1 MKLTRTEIN
10 SNNRMKT
17 IVRNFTSMFRKFV
30 TASLLNL
37 LGLSLAFASFF
48 VIMTQVNYDLG
59 YNKSFTEHEKLFR
72 LTMKL
77 GPGMEDYGVT
87 LPRPLV
93 EQMAAASPHIT
104 GYGIE
109 ECWTRFD
116 QFLVDDQEY
125 SLDLLCG
132 IHDFM
137 SVFKPTVICGDLK
150 GLNQLPNIVLQR
162 SEAMRIFGTANAVGK
177 TLKYKWV
184 DGWIFNVCAVIE
196 DYPENNILHGVC
208 FRGTNECEGDYH
220 NWNYQAYIR
229 VDDTANLPNV
239 ITAMRQK
246 AIELFKNDFNMKTQQ
261 EEEALQVVLTPI
273 ADTHFAK
280 DLSKDSPN
288 IKSVSRS
295 SVYLLICFSLLIVV
309 IAAVNF
315 MNFTLAET
323 PLRIRSINTQK
334 VLGASTASLRG
345 SLLAEAVII
354 SLLAF
359 MVAMAMVWLAH
370 DLGLQELVQGSILLQ
385 DNLWLVG
392 ITLLI
397 SIVVGLLA
405 GAYPSYYVT
414 SFPPALVLKG
424 SFGLSPK
431 GRILRTSLICLQF
444 VVSFML
450 VIGVG
455 IMYLQSYLIF
465 HTDYGFDKDEVMVV
479 PTAPDTRNHADA
491 IDADLHKIPG
501 IEGAS
506 LAQNVLGSNDS
517 YQTWIRGEG
526 DKHMTFTCIFVDWRF
541 LSVMGID
548 IVEGRNFRQTDGDV
562 YIFNESA
569 KKKYPWLAV
578 DKPIND
584 EDMPVVGFCE
594 DIKYSTLRVDDSQQP
609 IAFLVPSRDGYYSK
623 DGFWRNHLLVRVAKG
638 VDKREAKEKVL
649 ETLLKYEH
657 DNELEVSDLRYVD
670 DVLEESYHQERL
682 FTQQILLFS
691 LLAILISII
700 GVFGLTMFE
709 SEYRRKEIGIRKVFG
724 SSTKEILMMFWRRY
738 LYILLGCFVV
748 AAPIGY
754 LVGLHWLEGFAVRTA
769 ISPLLFVVSFLL
781 ITLITMLTVT
791 YQSWKNANENP
802 INSIKTE

>member
-1 MKLTRTEIN
+1 
-10 SNNRMKT
+10 
-17 IVRNFTSMFRKFV
+17 MFRKFV
-30 TASLLNL
+30 TANLLNL

-93 EQMAAASPHIT
+93 EQLAATSPHIK

-109 ECWTRFD
+109 EGWTRID

-125 SLDLLCG
+125 SLNLVYG
-132 IHDFM
+132 INDFM
-137 SVFKPTVICGDLK
+137 SVFKPTVIGGDLK
-150 GLNQLPNIVLQR
+150 GLNQLGNIVLPR
-162 SEAMRIFGTANAVGK
+162 SEAMRIFGTANAAGK
-177 TLKYKWV
+177 TLKYKWE
-184 DGWIFNVCAVIE
+184 DSWIYNVCAVIE
-196 DYPENNILHGVC
+196 DYPENNFLHGNS
-208 FRGTNECEGDYH
+208 FIGINSNEGNYQ
-220 NWNYQAYIR
+220 NWNYQAYVR
-229 VDDTANLPNV
+229 VDDAANLPNV

-246 AIELFKNDFNMKTQQ
+246 AVELFKNDFNMKTQQ

-359 MVAMAMVWLAH
+359 VGAMAMVCLAH
-370 DLGLQELVQGSILLQ
+370 DLGLQKLVQGSILLQ

-431 GRILRTSLICLQF
+431 GRVLRTSLICLQF

-491 IDADLHKIPG
+491 IDADLRKIPG

-506 LAQNVLGSNDS
+506 LAQSVLGSNDR
-517 YQTWIRGEG
+517 YQTWGRGEG

-594 DIKYSTLRVDDSQQP
+594 DIKYATLRVDDSQQP

-623 DGFWRNHLLVRVAKG
+623 DGYWRNYLLVRVAKG

-649 ETLLKYEH
+649 ETVLKYEH
-657 DNELEVSDLRYVD
+657 GFKPDISDLRYMD
-670 DVLEESYHQERL
+670 DVLEKSYQQERL

-754 LVGLHWLEGFAVRTA
+754 LVGQHWLEGFAVCTA

-791 YQSWKNANENP
+791 YQSWKNASENP

>member
-1 MKLTRTEIN
+1 
-10 SNNRMKT
+10 MKT

-30 TASLLNL
+30 SASLLNL

-77 GPGMEDYGVT
+77 GPGMEDYGVM

-93 EQMAAASPHIT
+93 EQLAAASPHIK

-109 ECWTRFD
+109 QVWTYFD
-116 QFLVDDQEY
+116 QFLAEPSGKAERMSGDQEY
-125 SLDLLCG
+125 SLNLVYG
-132 IHDFM
+132 INDFM

-150 GLNQLPNIVLQR
+150 GLNQLPNIVLPR

-184 DGWIFNVCAVIE
+184 EGWIFNVCAVIE
-196 DYPENNILHGVC
+196 DYPENNFLHGVC
-208 FRGTNECEGDYH
+208 FRGTNENEGNYQ

-229 VDDTANLPNV
+229 VDDSANLPNV
-239 ITAMRQK
+239 ITAMRKK
-246 AIELFKNDFNMKTQQ
+246 AIELFKNDFNMKTKQ

-359 MVAMAMVWLAH
+359 VGAMAMVYLAH
-370 DLGLQELVQGSILLQ
+370 DLGLQKLVQGSILLQ

-392 ITLLI
+392 VTLLI

-405 GAYPSYYVT
+405 GTYPSYYVT

-431 GRILRTSLICLQF
+431 GRVLRTSLICLQF

-491 IDADLHKIPG
+491 IDADLRKIPG
-501 IEGAS
+501 IEGAC
-506 LAQNVLGSNDS
+506 LAQYVLGGSDH
-517 YQTWIRGEG
+517 YQTWGRGGG
-526 DKHMTFTCIFVDWRF
+526 DKHMTFTCMFVDWRF

-562 YIFNESA
+562 FIFNESA

-594 DIKYSTLRVDDSQQP
+594 DIKYTTLRVDDSQQP
-609 IAFLVPSRDGYYSK
+609 IAFLVPSRENYYWGDGS
-623 DGFWRNHLLVRVAKG
+623 WRNHLLVRVAKG

-649 ETLLKYEH
+649 KVVLKYEH
-657 DNELEVSDLRYVD
+657 ENKPDISDLRYVD
-670 DVLEESYHQERL
+670 DELEKSYHQERL

-754 LVGLHWLEGFAVRTA
+754 LVGRHWLEGFAVRTA
-769 ISPLLFVVSFLL
+769 ISPLLFLVSFLL

>member
-1 MKLTRTEIN
+1 
-10 SNNRMKT
+10 MKT
-17 IVRNFTSMFRKFV
+17 IIRNFTSMFRNFV
-30 TASLLNL
+30 TANLLNL

-72 LTMKL
+72 LTLKL

-93 EQMAAASPHIT
+93 EQLAAASPHIK

-109 ECWTRFD
+109 EGWTRID
-116 QFLVDDQEY
+116 QFMLGDQEY
-125 SLDLLCG
+125 SLNLVYG
-132 IHDFM
+132 INDFM
-137 SVFKPTVICGDLK
+137 SVFEPKVICGDLK
-150 GLNQLPNIVLQR
+150 GLNQLPNIVLPR

-177 TLKYKWV
+177 TLKYKWE
-184 DGWIFNVCAVIE
+184 DSWIYNVCAVIE
-196 DYPENNILHGVC
+196 DYPENNFLHGIS
-208 FRGTNECEGDYH
+208 FIGINSNEGNYQ

-246 AIELFKNDFNMKTQQ
+246 AVELFKNDFNMKTQQ

-280 DLSKDSPN
+280 DLSKDSPD

-295 SVYLLICFSLLIVV
+295 SVYLLICFSLLIVL

-354 SLLAF
+354 SLFAF
-359 MVAMAMVWLAH
+359 VVAMAMVWLAH
-370 DLGLQELVQGSILLQ
+370 DLGLQKLVQGSILLQ

-392 ITLLI
+392 VTLLI

-455 IMYLQSYLIF
+455 VMYLQSYLIF

-491 IDADLHKIPG
+491 IDADLRKIPG
-501 IEGAS
+501 IEGAC
-506 LAQNVLGSNDS
+506 LAQNVLGSRDR
-517 YQTWIRGEG
+517 YQTWGRGEG
-526 DKHMTFTCIFVDWRF
+526 DKHITFTCVFVDWRF

-578 DKPIND
+578 DKPISD
-584 EDMPVVGFCE
+584 ENMPVVGFCE
-594 DIKYSTLRVDDSQQP
+594 DVKYSTLRVDDSQQP
-609 IAFLVPSRDGYYSK
+609 IAFLVPNRESFFWNDGY
-623 DGFWRNHLLVRVAKG
+623 WRNYLLVRVAKG
-638 VDKREAKEKVL
+638 VDKREAKQKVL
-649 ETLLKYEH
+649 DVVLKYEH
-657 DNELEVSDLRYVD
+657 ESKPDISDLRYVD
-670 DVLEESYHQERL
+670 DVLEESYRQERL
-682 FTQQILLFS
+682 FTQQILIFS

-724 SSTKEILMMFWRRY
+724 SSTREILTMFNRRY

-754 LVGLHWLEGFAVRTA
+754 LMGVHWLEGFAVRTS
-769 ISPLLFVVSFLL
+769 ISPLLFVASFLL
-781 ITLITMLTVT
+781 VALITMLTVT
-791 YQSWKNANENP
+791 YQSWKNATENP
-802 INSIKTE
+802 VNSIKNE

>member
-1 MKLTRTEIN
+1 
-10 SNNRMKT
+10 MKT
-17 IVRNFTSMFRKFV
+17 IIRNFTSMFRKFV
-30 TASLLNL
+30 SASLLNL

-48 VIMTQVNYDLG
+48 VIMTQVSYDLG
-59 YNKSFTEHEKLFR
+59 YNKIFTEHEKLFR
-72 LTMKL
+72 LTLKL

-93 EQMAAASPHIT
+93 EQMAAASPHIK

-109 ECWTRFD
+109 EGWTRID
-116 QFLVDDQEY
+116 QFMLGDQEY
-125 SLDLLCG
+125 SLNLVYG

-150 GLNQLPNIVLQR
+150 GLNQLPNIVLPR

-184 DGWIFNVCAVIE
+184 EEWIFNVCAVIE
-196 DYPENNILHGVC
+196 DYPENNFLHGVC
-208 FRGTNECEGDYH
+208 FRGTNDNEGNYR

-229 VDDTANLPNV
+229 VDDVANMPNV

-246 AIELFKNDFNMKTQQ
+246 AVELFKDDFNMTTPQ

-359 MVAMAMVWLAH
+359 AGAMAMVYVAH

-385 DNLWLVG
+385 DNLWLAGV
-392 ITLLI
+392 TLLI
-397 SIVVGLLA
+397 SIVVGLMA

-491 IDADLHKIPG
+491 IDADLRKIPG

-506 LAQNVLGSNDS
+506 LAQSVLGSNDR
-517 YQTWIRGEG
+517 YQTWGRGEG
-526 DKHMTFTCIFVDWRF
+526 DKHMTFTCVFVDWRF

-562 YIFNESA
+562 YIFSESA

-594 DIKYSTLRVDDSQQP
+594 DIKYTTLRVDDSQLP
-609 IAFLVPSRDGYYSK
+609 VAFLVPSRDGYYSNN
-623 DGFWRNHLLVRVAKG
+623 GFWRNVLLVRVAKG

-649 ETLLKYEH
+649 DVVLKYEH
-657 DNELEVSDLRYVD
+657 DSKPDISDLRYVD
-670 DVLEESYHQERL
+670 DVQEESYRQERL

-754 LVGLHWLEGFAVRTA
+754 LLGQHWLEGFAVRTA

-781 ITLITMLTVT
+781 VTLITLLTVT

-802 INSIKTE
+802 VNSIKTE

>member
-1 MKLTRTEIN
+1 
-10 SNNRMKT
+10 MKT
-17 IVRNFTSMFRKFV
+17 IIRNFTSMFRKFV
-30 TASLLNL
+30 SASLLNL

-72 LTMKL
+72 LTLKL
-77 GPGMEDYGVT
+77 GSGMEDYGLT

-93 EQMAAASPHIT
+93 EQLAASSPHIK

-109 ECWTRFD
+109 EGWTRID
-116 QFLVDDQEY
+116 QFMLGDQEY
-125 SLDLLCG
+125 SLNLVYG
-132 IHDFM
+132 INDFV

-150 GLNQLPNIVLQR
+150 GLNQLPNIVLPR
-162 SEAMRIFGTANAVGK
+162 SEAMRIFGTVNAVGK

-184 DGWIFNVCAVIE
+184 EEWIFNVCAVIE
-196 DYPENNILHGVC
+196 DYPENNFLHGVS
-208 FRGTNECEGDYH
+208 FRGTNENEGNYQ
-220 NWNYQAYIR
+220 NWNYQAYVR
-229 VDDTANLPNV
+229 VDDSANLPNV

-246 AIELFKNDFNMKTQQ
+246 AIELFKNDFNMKTKQ

-280 DLSKDSPN
+280 DLSKDSPD

-295 SVYLLICFSLLIVV
+295 SVYLLICFSLLIVL

-359 MVAMAMVWLAH
+359 VGAMAMVYLAH
-370 DLGLQELVQGSILLQ
+370 DLGLQKLVQGSILLQ

-491 IDADLHKIPG
+491 IDADLRKIPG

-506 LAQNVLGSNDS
+506 LAESVLGSNDR
-517 YQTWIRGEG
+517 YQTWGRGEG

-584 EDMPVVGFCE
+584 KDMPVVGFCE

-609 IAFLVPSRDGYYSK
+609 IAFLVPSRDGYFSK
-623 DGFWRNHLLVRVAKG
+623 EGFWRNHLLVRVAKG

-649 ETLLKYEH
+649 DVVLKYEH
-657 DNELEVSDLRYVD
+657 ESKPDISDLRYVD
-670 DVLEESYHQERL
+670 DVLEESYRQERL

-754 LVGLHWLEGFAVRTA
+754 LMGLHWLEGFAVRTSV
-769 ISPLLFVVSFLL
+769 SPLLFLVSFLL
-781 ITLITMLTVT
+781 IALITMLTVT

>member
-1 MKLTRTEIN
+1 
-10 SNNRMKT
+10 
-17 IVRNFTSMFRKFV
+17 MFRKFV
-30 TASLLNL
+30 SASLLNL

-72 LTMKL
+72 LTLKL

-93 EQMAAASPHIT
+93 EQLAAASPHIK

-109 ECWTRFD
+109 EGWTRID
-116 QFLVDDQEY
+116 QFLSDDQEY
-125 SLDLLCG
+125 SLNLVYG
-132 IHDFM
+132 IHDYM

-150 GLNQLPNIVLQR
+150 GLNQLPNIVLPR
-162 SEAMRIFGTANAVGK
+162 SEAMRIFGTVNAVGK

-184 DGWIFNVCAVIE
+184 EGWIFNVCAVIE
-196 DYPENNILHGVC
+196 DYPENNFLHGIC
-208 FRGTNECEGDYH
+208 FRGTNENEGNYN

-280 DLSKDSPN
+280 DLSKDSPD

-295 SVYLLICFSLLIVV
+295 SVYLLICFSLLIVL

-359 MVAMAMVWLAH
+359 VGAMAMVYLAH

-431 GRILRTSLICLQF
+431 GRVLRTSLICLQF

-491 IDADLHKIPG
+491 IDADLRKIPG

-506 LAQNVLGSNDS
+506 LAESVLGSNDR
-517 YQTWIRGEG
+517 YQTWGRGEG

-594 DIKYSTLRVDDSQQP
+594 DIKYTTLRVDDSQQP
-609 IAFLVPSRDGYYSK
+609 IAFLVPSREGYYWKNS
-623 DGFWRNHLLVRVAKG
+623 GFWRNHLLVRVAKG
-638 VDKREAKEKVL
+638 MDKREAKEKVL
-649 ETLLKYEH
+649 DVVLKYEH
-657 DNELEVSDLRYVD
+657 GNKPDISDLRYVD
-670 DVLEESYHQERL
+670 DVLEESYRQERL

-724 SSTKEILMMFWRRY
+724 SSTKEILMMFWKRY

-754 LVGLHWLEGFAVRTA
+754 LLGQHWLEGFAVRTA
-769 ISPLLFVVSFLL
+769 ISPLLFLVSFLL

>member
-1 MKLTRTEIN
+1 
-10 SNNRMKT
+10 MKT
-17 IVRNFTSMFRKFV
+17 IIRNFTSIFRKFV
-30 TASLLNL
+30 TANLLNL

-93 EQMAAASPHIT
+93 EQLAAASPHIK

-109 ECWTRFD
+109 QGWVLFD
-116 QFLVDDQEY
+116 QFMVDDQEY
-125 SLDLLCG
+125 SLNLVYG
-132 IHDFM
+132 INDFM

-150 GLNQLPNIVLQR
+150 GLNQLPNIVLPR

-184 DGWIFNVCAVIE
+184 EDWIFNVCAVIE
-196 DYPENNILHGVC
+196 DYPENNFLHGIS
-208 FRGTNECEGDYH
+208 FRGINDNEGNYR

-229 VDDTANLPNV
+229 VDDEANLPNV
-239 ITAMRQK
+239 ISAMRQK
-246 AIELFKNDFNMKTQQ
+246 AVELFKDELNMTTPQ

-295 SVYLLICFSLLIVV
+295 SVYLLICFSLLIVL

-323 PLRIRSINTQK
+323 PLRIRSTNTQK

-359 MVAMAMVWLAH
+359 AGAMVMVYVAH

-385 DNLWLVG
+385 DNLWLAGV
-392 ITLLI
+392 TLLI

-431 GRILRTSLICLQF
+431 GRVLRTSLICLQF

-491 IDADLHKIPG
+491 IDADLRKIPG
-501 IEGAS
+501 IEGAC
-506 LAQNVLGSNDS
+506 LAQSILGSSDR
-517 YQTWIRGEG
+517 YQTWGRGEG

-562 YIFNESA
+562 YIFSESA

-594 DIKYSTLRVDDSQQP
+594 DIKYATLRVDDSQQP

-623 DGFWRNHLLVRVAKG
+623 EGFWRNHLLVRVAKG
-638 VDKREAKEKVL
+638 MDKREAKEKVL
-649 ETLLKYEH
+649 DVVLKYEH
-657 DNELEVSDLRYVD
+657 DNELEVSDLRYMD
-670 DVLEESYHQERL
+670 DVLEESYRQERL

-754 LVGLHWLEGFAVRTA
+754 LVGQHWLEGFAVRTA

-791 YQSWKNANENP
+791 YQSWKNATENP
-802 INSIKTE
+802 VNSIKNE

>member
-1 MKLTRTEIN
+1 
-10 SNNRMKT
+10 MKT
-17 IVRNFTSMFRKFV
+17 IIRNFTSMFRNFV
-30 TASLLNL
+30 TANLLNL

-72 LTMKL
+72 LTLKL

-93 EQMAAASPHIT
+93 EQLAAASPHIK

-109 ECWTRFD
+109 EGWTRID

-125 SLDLLCG
+125 SLNLVYG
-132 IHDFM
+132 INDFM
-137 SVFKPTVICGDLK
+137 SVFEPKVICGDLK
-150 GLNQLPNIVLQR
+150 GLNQLPNIVLPR

-177 TLKYKWV
+177 TLKYKWE
-184 DGWIFNVCAVIE
+184 DSWIYNVCAVIE
-196 DYPENNILHGVC
+196 DYPENNFLHGIS
-208 FRGTNECEGDYH
+208 FIGINSNEGNYQ

-246 AIELFKNDFNMKTQQ
+246 AVELFKNDFNMKTQQ

-280 DLSKDSPN
+280 DLSKDSP
-288 IKSVSRS
+288 SRS

-359 MVAMAMVWLAH
+359 VMAMAMVWLAH

-392 ITLLI
+392 VTLLI

-431 GRILRTSLICLQF
+431 GRVLRTSLICLQF

-491 IDADLHKIPG
+491 IDADLRKIPG

-506 LAQNVLGSNDS
+506 LAQNVLGSNDR
-517 YQTWIRGEG
+517 YQTWGRGEG

-594 DIKYSTLRVDDSQQP
+594 DIKYTTLRIDDSQLP

-623 DGFWRNHLLVRVAKG
+623 EGYWRNYLLVRVAKG
-638 VDKREAKEKVL
+638 MDKREAKEKVL
-649 ETLLKYEH
+649 DVVLKYEH
-657 DNELEVSDLRYVD
+657 ESKPDISDLRYMD
-670 DVLEESYHQERL
+670 DELEKSYQQERL

-724 SSTKEILMMFWRRY
+724 SSTKEILMMFWKRY

-754 LVGLHWLEGFAVRTA
+754 LLGQHWLEGFAVRTA
-769 ISPLLFVVSFLL
+769 ISPLLFVISFLL
-781 ITLITMLTVT
+781 IALITMLTVT

-802 INSIKTE
+802 VNSIKTE

>member
-1 MKLTRTEIN
+1 
-10 SNNRMKT
+10 MKT
-17 IVRNFTSMFRKFV
+17 IIRNFTSMFRKFV
-30 TASLLNL
+30 SASLLNM

-59 YNKSFTEHEKLFR
+59 YNKSFAEHEKLFR
-72 LTMKL
+72 LTLKL

-93 EQMAAASPHIT
+93 EQLAAASPHIK

-109 ECWTRFD
+109 EGWTRID
-116 QFLVDDQEY
+116 QFLAEPSGKAERMSDDQEY
-125 SLDLLCG
+125 SLNLVYG
-132 IHDFM
+132 IHDYM

-150 GLNQLPNIVLQR
+150 GLNQLPNIVLPR

-184 DGWIFNVCAVIE
+184 EGWIFNVCAVIE
-196 DYPENNILHGVC
+196 DYPENNFLHGVS
-208 FRGTNECEGDYH
+208 FRGTNENEGNYN

-229 VDDTANLPNV
+229 VDDVANLPNV

-246 AIELFKNDFNMKTQQ
+246 AIELFKNDFNMTTQQ

-280 DLSKDSPN
+280 DLSKDSPD

-295 SVYLLICFSLLIVV
+295 SVYLLICFSLLIVL

-359 MVAMAMVWLAH
+359 VVAMAMVYVAH
-370 DLGLQELVQGSILLQ
+370 DLGLQELVQGNILLQ
-385 DNLWLVG
+385 DNLWLAG

-405 GAYPSYYVT
+405 GAYPSFYVT

-491 IDADLHKIPG
+491 IDADLRKIPG

-506 LAQNVLGSNDS
+506 LAQSVLGSNDR
-517 YQTWIRGEG
+517 YQTWSRGEG
-526 DKHMTFTCIFVDWRF
+526 DKHITFTCIFVDWRF

-562 YIFNESA
+562 YIFSESA

-594 DIKYSTLRVDDSQQP
+594 DIKYTTLRVDDSQQP
-609 IAFLVPSRDGYYSK
+609 IAFVVPSRDGYFNG
-623 DGFWRNHLLVRVAKG
+623 DFWRNHLLVRVAKG
-638 VDKREAKEKVL
+638 VDKREAKQKVL
-649 ETLLKYEH
+649 ETVLKYEH
-657 DNELEVSDLRYVD
+657 ENKPDINDLRYMD
-670 DVLEESYHQERL
+670 DVLEKSYQQERL

-724 SSTKEILMMFWRRY
+724 SSTKEILMMFWKRY
-738 LYILLGCFVV
+738 LYILLDSFVV

-754 LVGLHWLEGFAVRTA
+754 LVGQHWLEGFAVRTA

>member
-1 MKLTRTEIN
+1 
-10 SNNRMKT
+10 MKT
-17 IVRNFTSMFRKFV
+17 IIRNFTSMFRKFV
-30 TASLLNL
+30 SASLLNL

-93 EQMAAASPHIT
+93 EQLAAASPHVK

-109 ECWTRFD
+109 EGWTRID

-125 SLDLLCG
+125 SLNLVYG

-150 GLNQLPNIVLQR
+150 GLNQLPNIVLPR

-184 DGWIFNVCAVIE
+184 EDWIFNVCAVIE
-196 DYPENNILHGVC
+196 DYPENNFLHGIS
-208 FRGTNECEGDYH
+208 FRGLNDNEGNYQ

-229 VDDTANLPNV
+229 VDDSANLPNV

-246 AIELFKNDFNMKTQQ
+246 AIELFKDDFNMTTPQ
-261 EEEALQVVLTPI
+261 EKEALQVVLTPI

-288 IKSVSRS
+288 IKSVNRS
-295 SVYLLICFSLLIVV
+295 SVYLLICFSLLIVI

-359 MVAMAMVWLAH
+359 AGAMAMVWLAH

-385 DNLWLVG
+385 DNLWLAG

-431 GRILRTSLICLQF
+431 GRVLRTSLICLQF

-455 IMYLQSYLIF
+455 IMYQQSYLIF

-491 IDADLHKIPG
+491 IDADLRKIPG

-506 LAQNVLGSNDS
+506 LAQSVLGSSDR
-517 YQTWIRGEG
+517 YQTWGRGEG
-526 DKHMTFTCIFVDWRF
+526 DKHMTFACIFVDWRF

-562 YIFNESA
+562 FIFNESA

-594 DIKYSTLRVDDSQQP
+594 DIKYTTLRVDDSQLP
-609 IAFLVPSRDGYYSK
+609 IAFLVPSRESFFWNDGY
-623 DGFWRNHLLVRVAKG
+623 WRNYLLVRVAKG

-649 ETLLKYEH
+649 DVVLKYEH
-657 DNELEVSDLRYVD
+657 ESKPDISDLRYVD
-670 DVLEESYHQERL
+670 DELEKSYHQERL

-724 SSTKEILMMFWRRY
+724 SSTKEILMMFWKRY

-754 LVGLHWLEGFAVRTA
+754 LLGQHWLEGFAVRTA
-769 ISPLLFVVSFLL
+769 ISPLLFLVSFLL
-781 ITLITMLTVT
+781 IALITLLTVT

-802 INSIKTE
+802 VNSIKTE

>member
-1 MKLTRTEIN
+1 M
-10 SNNRMKT
+10 NRMKT
-17 IVRNFTSMFRKFV
+17 IIRNFTSMFRKFV
-30 TASLLNL
+30 SASLLNL

-48 VIMTQVNYDLG
+48 VIMTQVSYDLG

-93 EQMAAASPHIT
+93 EQLAAASPHIK

-109 ECWTRFD
+109 EGWTRID
-116 QFLVDDQEY
+116 QFLSDDQEY
-125 SLDLLCG
+125 SLNLVYG
-132 IHDFM
+132 IHDYM

-150 GLNQLPNIVLQR
+150 GLNQLPNIVLPR

-196 DYPENNILHGVC
+196 DYPENNFLHGVS
-208 FRGTNECEGDYH
+208 FRGTNENEGNYH

-229 VDDTANLPNV
+229 VDDVANLPNV

-246 AIELFKNDFNMKTQQ
+246 AIELFKDDFNMTTPQ
-261 EEEALQVVLTPI
+261 EKEALQVVLTPI

-359 MVAMAMVWLAH
+359 AGAMAMVCLAH

-385 DNLWLVG
+385 DNLWLAG

-397 SIVVGLLA
+397 SVVVGLLA

-431 GRILRTSLICLQF
+431 GRVLRTSLICLQF

-491 IDADLHKIPG
+491 IDADLRKIPG

-506 LAQNVLGSNDS
+506 LAQSVLGSNDS
-517 YQTWIRGEG
+517 YQTWGRGEG
-526 DKHMTFTCIFVDWRF
+526 DKHMTFTCVFVDWRF

-594 DIKYSTLRVDDSQQP
+594 DIKYTTLRVDDSQQP
-609 IAFLVPSRDGYYSK
+609 IAFLVPSRDGYFK
-623 DGFWRNHLLVRVAKG
+623 GDFWRNHLLVRVAKG
-638 VDKREAKEKVL
+638 VDKREAKQKVL
-649 ETLLKYEH
+649 DVVLKYEH
-657 DNELEVSDLRYVD
+657 ENKPDINDLRYVD

-754 LVGLHWLEGFAVRTA
+754 LLGQHWLEGFAVRTA

>member
-1 MKLTRTEIN
+1 
-10 SNNRMKT
+10 MKT

-208 FRGTNECEGDYH
+208 FRGTNECEGDYQ

-229 VDDTANLPNV
+229 VDDVAELPNV

-334 VLGASTASLRG
+334 VLGASTTSLRG

-359 MVAMAMVWLAH
+359 VGAMAMVWLAH

-578 DKPIND
+578 DKTIND

-649 ETLLKYEH
+649 ETVLKYEH

-754 LVGLHWLEGFAVRTA
+754 LVGQHWLEGFAVRTA

>member
-1 MKLTRTEIN
+1 
-10 SNNRMKT
+10 MKT
-17 IVRNFTSMFRKFV
+17 IIRNFTSMFRKFV
-30 TASLLNL
+30 SASLLNL

-48 VIMTQVNYDLG
+48 VIMTQVSYDLG

-72 LTMKL
+72 LTMNL

-93 EQMAAASPHIT
+93 EQLAAASPHIK

-109 ECWTRFD
+109 EGWTRID
-116 QFLVDDQEY
+116 QFLSDDQEY
-125 SLDLLCG
+125 SLNLVYG
-132 IHDFM
+132 IHDYM

-150 GLNQLPNIVLQR
+150 GLNQLPNIVLPR

-184 DGWIFNVCAVIE
+184 EGWIFNVCAVIE
-196 DYPENNILHGVC
+196 DYPENNFLHGVS
-208 FRGTNECEGDYH
+208 FRGTNENEGNYH

-229 VDDTANLPNV
+229 VDDVANLPNV

-246 AIELFKNDFNMKTQQ
+246 AIELFKDDFNMTTQQ
-261 EEEALQVVLTPI
+261 EEETLQVVLTPI

-280 DLSKDSPN
+280 DLSKDSPD

-359 MVAMAMVWLAH
+359 VGAMAMVYVAH

-491 IDADLHKIPG
+491 IDADLRKIPG

-506 LAQNVLGSNDS
+506 LAQSVLGSNDR
-517 YQTWIRGEG
+517 YQTWSRGEG
-526 DKHMTFTCIFVDWRF
+526 DKHITFTCIFVDWRF

-562 YIFNESA
+562 YIFSESA

-584 EDMPVVGFCE
+584 KDMPVVGFCE

-609 IAFLVPSRDGYYSK
+609 IAFLVPSREGYFK
-623 DGFWRNHLLVRVAKG
+623 GDFWRNHLLVRVAKG
-638 VDKREAKEKVL
+638 MDKREAKEKVL
-649 ETLLKYEH
+649 DVVLKYEH
-657 DNELEVSDLRYVD
+657 ESKPDISDLRYVD
-670 DVLEESYHQERL
+670 DVLEESYRQERL

-724 SSTKEILMMFWRRY
+724 SSTKDILMMFWRRY

-754 LVGLHWLEGFAVRTA
+754 LVGQHWLEGFAVRTA

>member
-1 MKLTRTEIN
+1 
-10 SNNRMKT
+10 MKT
-17 IVRNFTSMFRKFV
+17 IIRNFTSIFRKFV
-30 TASLLNL
+30 TANLLNL

-93 EQMAAASPHIT
+93 EQLAAASPHIT

-109 ECWTRFD
+109 QGWTNFD
-116 QFLVDDQEY
+116 QYLVDDQEY
-125 SLDLLCG
+125 SLNQVFG

-150 GLNQLPNIVLQR
+150 GMNQLPNIVLPR

-184 DGWIFNVCAVIE
+184 ESWIFNVCAVIE
-196 DYPENNILHGVC
+196 DYPENNFLHGIS
-208 FRGTNECEGDYH
+208 FRGINDNEGNYN

-229 VDDTANLPNV
+229 VDDSANLPNV

-246 AIELFKNDFNMKTQQ
+246 AVEVFKNDLNMTTQQ

-273 ADTHFAK
+273 ADTHFSK

-295 SVYLLICFSLLIVV
+295 SVYLLICFSLLIVL

-359 MVAMAMVWLAH
+359 VVAMAMVWLAH
-370 DLGLQELVQGSILLQ
+370 DLGLQKLVQGSILLQ
-385 DNLWLVG
+385 DNLWLTG

-431 GRILRTSLICLQF
+431 GRVLRTSLICLQF

-491 IDADLHKIPG
+491 IDADLRKIPG
-501 IEGAS
+501 IEGAC
-506 LAQNVLGSNDS
+506 LAQSVLGSNDR
-517 YQTWIRGEG
+517 YQTWSRGEG
-526 DKHMTFTCIFVDWRF
+526 DKHITFTCIFVDWRF

-609 IAFLVPSRDGYYSK
+609 IAFLVPSSDGYFK
-623 DGFWRNHLLVRVAKG
+623 GDFWRSHLLVRVAKG
-638 VDKREAKEKVL
+638 VDKREAKQKVL
-649 ETLLKYEH
+649 DVVLKYEH
-657 DNELEVSDLRYVD
+657 DNELEVGDLRYVD
-670 DVLEESYHQERL
+670 DVLEESYRQERL

-748 AAPIGY
+748 SAPIGY
-754 LVGLHWLEGFAVRTA
+754 LLGQHWLEDFAVRTA
-769 ISPLLFVVSFLL
+769 ISPLLFLVSFLL
-781 ITLITMLTVT
+781 IALITMLTVT

-802 INSIKTE
+802 VNSIKNE

>member
-1 MKLTRTEIN
+1 
-10 SNNRMKT
+10 MKT

-93 EQMAAASPHIT
+93 EQLAAASPHIK

-109 ECWTRFD
+109 EGWTRVD
-116 QFLVDDQEY
+116 QYMLDDQEY
-125 SLDLLCG
+125 SLNLVFG

-150 GLNQLPNIVLQR
+150 GLNQLPNIVLPR
-162 SEAMRIFGTANAVGK
+162 SEAMRIFGTVHAVGK

-184 DGWIFNVCAVIE
+184 DDWIFNVCAVIE
-196 DYPENNILHGVC
+196 DYPENNFLHGIC
-208 FRGTNECEGDYH
+208 FRGTNDNEGNYH

-229 VDDTANLPNV
+229 VDDVANLPSV

-246 AIELFKNDFNMKTQQ
+246 AIELFKNDFNMKTKQ

-359 MVAMAMVWLAH
+359 VVAMAMVWLAH
-370 DLGLQELVQGSILLQ
+370 DLGLQKLVQGSILLQ
-385 DNLWLVG
+385 DNLWLAGV
-392 ITLLI
+392 TLLI

-431 GRILRTSLICLQF
+431 GRVLRTSLICLQF

-491 IDADLHKIPG
+491 IDADLRKIPG
-501 IEGAS
+501 IEGAC
-506 LAQNVLGSNDS
+506 LAQSVLGSSDR
-517 YQTWIRGEG
+517 YQTWGRGEG

-562 YIFNESA
+562 YIFSESA

-594 DIKYSTLRVDDSQQP
+594 DIKYTTLRVDDSQQP
-609 IAFLVPSRDGYYSK
+609 IAFVVPSRDGYFK
-623 DGFWRNHLLVRVAKG
+623 GDFWRNHLLVRVAKG

-649 ETLLKYEH
+649 DVVLKYEH
-657 DNELEVSDLRYVD
+657 ESKPDISDLRYVD
-670 DVLEESYHQERL
+670 DVLEESYRQERL

-724 SSTKEILMMFWRRY
+724 SSTKEILMMFWKRY

-754 LVGLHWLEGFAVRTA
+754 LLGQHWLEGFAVRTA

-791 YQSWKNANENP
+791 YQSWKNATENP
-802 INSIKTE
+802 VNSIKNE

>member
-1 MKLTRTEIN
+1 
-10 SNNRMKT
+10 MKT
-17 IVRNFTSMFRKFV
+17 IIRNFTSMFRKFV
-30 TASLLNL
+30 TANLLNL

-48 VIMTQVNYDLG
+48 VIMTQVYYDLG

-72 LTMKL
+72 LTLKL
-77 GPGMEDYGVT
+77 GPGLEDYGVT

-93 EQMAAASPHIT
+93 EQMAAASPHIK

-109 ECWTRFD
+109 EGWTRID

-125 SLDLLCG
+125 SLNLVYG
-132 IHDFM
+132 INDFM

-150 GLNQLPNIVLQR
+150 GLNQLPNIVLPR
-162 SEAMRIFGTANAVGK
+162 SEAMRIFGTVNAVGK

-184 DGWIFNVCAVIE
+184 EDWIFNVCAVIE
-196 DYPENNILHGVC
+196 DYPENNFLHGVC
-208 FRGTNECEGDYH
+208 FRGTNDNEGNYH

-229 VDDTANLPNV
+229 VDDVANLPNV

-246 AIELFKNDFNMKTQQ
+246 AVELFKDDFNMTTPK

-280 DLSKDSPN
+280 ELSKDSPN

-359 MVAMAMVWLAH
+359 AGAMAMVYVAH
-370 DLGLQELVQGSILLQ
+370 DLGLQKLVQGSILLQ
-385 DNLWLVG
+385 DNLWLAGV
-392 ITLLI
+392 TLLI

-491 IDADLHKIPG
+491 IDADLRKIPG

-506 LAQNVLGSNDS
+506 LAQSVLGSNDR
-517 YQTWIRGEG
+517 YQTWGRGEG
-526 DKHMTFTCIFVDWRF
+526 DKHMTFSCIFVDWRF

-562 YIFNESA
+562 YIFSESA

-594 DIKYSTLRVDDSQQP
+594 DIKYTTLRVDDSQLP
-609 IAFLVPSRDGYYSK
+609 VAFLVPSRDGYFSNN
-623 DGFWRNHLLVRVAKG
+623 GFWRNVLLVRVAKG

-649 ETLLKYEH
+649 DVVLKYEH
-657 DNELEVSDLRYVD
+657 ESKPDISDLRYVD
-670 DVLEESYHQERL
+670 DVLEKSYQQERL

-724 SSTKEILMMFWRRY
+724 SSTKEILLMFWKRY

-754 LVGLHWLEGFAVRTA
+754 LLGQHWLEGFAVRTSV
-769 ISPLLFVVSFLL
+769 SPLLFLVSFLL